1 MTVSN
6 KQLSIAIIVL
16 FFAGILFYFFLWFGY
31 IEIFANQVEVENFQV
46 KSRAVPRS
54 AVEKTYEC
62 TENPCRIKVRAGSK
76 FLAVVEHPLLET
88 KKIYIAKVRPFQTEK
103 VVIPAKKELPEV
115 EVKEIPKKSL
125 SPDLKKLF
133 GKESPEN
140 QKSFGP
146 ILTAKD
152 GKFAIISSIQR
163 AQDKQDFQGKLQI
176 FIKTKSSEQL
186 LTTITDE
193 FMPIFLEKN
202 FSLTTNGIIIPAKNR
217 VYYYDFATQRKFKI
231 LEINSLRLS
240 NISVS
245 ADGEEVVYY
254 NLKTKKWEKISLN
267 SDKPTLLLGDKI
279 FFAGFWENHFLK
291 ITDNTIYL
299 DGQEKWKIPAKFAD
313 PDQIYWQNQRLII
326 EKDFNKG
333 EIIL

>member
-1 MTVSN
+1 MTASN

-16 FFAGILFYFFLWFGY
+16 FFAGILGYFFLWFGY

-46 KSRAVPRS
+46 KSRKKA
-54 AVEKTYEC
+54 YNC

-88 KKIYIAKVRPFQTEK
+88 KKIYIAKVHPFQTEK

-115 EVKEIPKKSL
+115 TITEIPRNFL
-125 SPDLKKLF
+125 L
-133 GKESPEN
+133 PEFLGEN
-140 QKSFGP
+140 PKFFGP

-152 GKFAIISSIQR
+152 GKFDIISSIQR

-186 LTTITDE
+186 LTTIADE
-193 FMPIFLEKN
+193 FLPIFLEKN
-202 FSLTTNGIIIPAKNR
+202 FSLTTNGIVIPAKNR

-267 SDKPTLLLGDKI
+267 SDKPPLLLEDKI

-299 DGQEKWKIPAKFAD
+299 DGQEKWKIPAKFAN

-326 EKDFNKG
+326 EKDFARG
-333 EIIL
+333 EIQL